1 MQGYVAQGGE
11 EGKEQGWKSGNQSQA
26 AWLVLDSCWLTR
38 EQTSDHAHSH
48 IIFNHS
54 ISRLNAPASSQ
65 RTQRLFVIGLH
76 FFLLRFYVHPS
87 PFLSPWRC
95 HGWIQ
100 TPVSLIDSFFLFV
113 SYRGKCFRSIALHAR
128 CNIPYIE
135 LIHFVNDHFTAN
147 ILERLVFL
155 CCIFI
160 SVELRLCV
168 FIDLRLLTLIVRLP
182 CQPYMGDSH
191 LRSCKYD
198 NMIIILYEPELRLTR
213 IIKEY

>member
-1 MQGYVAQGGE
+1 MWLNETQLWQRLKTEKRSIVISSIDHTFHTLCTQRCSLESTYERFSARWK
-11 EGKEQGWKSGNQSQA
+11 EGCHLGSCRVTWRREAKKGKSRVGKA
-26 AWLVLDSCWLTR
+26 GIKAKRRDLCLTR
-38 EQTSDHAHSH
+38 VGLHASKLPIDHAHSH

-113 SYRGKCFRSIALHAR
+113 SYRGKCFRSIDSPPCTLQYSLHWTHSFR
-128 CNIPYIE
+128 
-135 LIHFVNDHFTAN
+135 
-147 ILERLVFL
+147 
-155 CCIFI
+155 
-160 SVELRLCV
+160 
-168 FIDLRLLTLIVRLP
+168 
-182 CQPYMGDSH
+182 
-191 LRSCKYD
+191 
-198 NMIIILYEPELRLTR
+198 
-213 IIKEY
+213 